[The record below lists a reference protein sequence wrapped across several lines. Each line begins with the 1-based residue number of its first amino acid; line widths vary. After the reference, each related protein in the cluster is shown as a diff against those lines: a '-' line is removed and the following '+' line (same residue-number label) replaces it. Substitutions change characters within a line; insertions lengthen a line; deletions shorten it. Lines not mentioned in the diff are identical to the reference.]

1 MLRFGQKWWLTGLL
15 ALMLAGCQQTA
26 TPDTGLVSPP
36 PEATPQQKQ
45 LAKSLETWQ
54 ALKAENSDYYRYNTL
69 FVSWTGFRST
79 TTLTVQGNEVV
90 TRAYEASYTND
101 EGEEITESW
110 TEESAAVGS
119 HEAGAEPRTIEELY
133 LECREDVLTEDT
145 AENEFYL
152 EFRNEGVLS
161 SCYYRPLNCQDD
173 CLFGVG
179 IDDLDFPPFKNN

>member
-1 MLRFGQKWWLTGLL
+1 MKRLGLTLGVV
-15 ALMLAGCQQTA
+15 AVMLAGCQQTV
-26 TPDTGLVSPP
+26 DTGTGQVSPP
-36 PEATPQQKQ
+36 PEATPQQKR
-45 LAKSLETWQ
+45 LAQSLETWQ
-54 ALKAENSDYYRYNTL
+54 ALKIENGDHYRYETL

-90 TRAYEASYTND
+90 TRAYESSYTSD

-110 TEESAAVGS
+110 TEEGAAVGS
-119 HEAGAEPRTIEELY
+119 HEAGAEPLTIDELY
-133 LECREDVLTEDT
+133 LECREDVLTQNA

-179 IDDLDFPPFKNN
+179 IDDLEFPPFKNN